1 MNEETNWGSDCEAS
15 CVVSCPYGWERK
27 GDRCYFWSNEW
38 KNWFEAEETCKM
50 MYNSHLA
57 SVTSQG
63 IHDFMMS
70 KKRQFWIGG
79 TDLNAWGEWVW
90 TDCSVWDFHSGW
102 KRGEPSGRHP
112 NGEPEYCLEYFP
124 VWTGQYYYYNYLWN
138 DKRCYRRQE
147 FVCSKM
153 ICAGKR

>member
-15 CVVSCPYGWERK
+15 CVVSCPFGWERK

-70 KKRQFWIGG
+70 KK
-79 TDLNAWGEWVW
+79 
-90 TDCSVWDFHSGW
+90 S
-102 KRGEPSGRHP
+102 RGPILYTIHYIS
-112 NGEPEYCLEYFP
+112 
-124 VWTGQYYYYNYLWN
+124 
-138 DKRCYRRQE
+138 
-147 FVCSKM
+147 
-153 ICAGKR
+153 